1 VPEPAATP
9 NRFRRLLPLVL
20 ATTATQA
27 SIVVLAPLLVEI
39 GHSLGASVSAVGVA
53 RSVLAG
59 TAFAGSLAIGP
70 LIDRIGVRPL
80 IVRGAVLALAGA
92 AATAAAPTLAI
103 FYAAHV
109 VTGLGVACLLSA
121 GFAGVAT
128 YFSGREMAWAV
139 GYVVGAQSL
148 AWIVGNPIVGT
159 LAHAGSWRLSYLV
172 PASICAAALVAGLML
187 RPVRGVAAERTDA
200 APPEPAAPAEATVAP
215 PEPISD
221 GLRAVFADR
230 SARRW
235 TISELV
241 AYSAWSA
248 ELTYAAV
255 FYIRNYDSSVA
266 SIGFLLAGG
275 SLVFLL
281 TSLNTARLTTRFTRK
296 PLLVVCAFGMGAML
310 IPMLNWAPSVAGTFA
325 MFCVMAMFAGIRLAG
340 SSALGLDQL
349 PDRPGAMMGART
361 SAAQLGYMIGAAGG
375 GLVLALWGFGTL
387 GFVLFAGMALSGL
400 LLAGVHDPWSERQRA
415 NAELFPAPIPD

>member
-1 VPEPAATP
+1 MPGGAPTS
-9 NRFRRLLPLVL
+9 RFERLLPLVL

-27 SIVVLAPLLVEI
+27 AIVVLAPLLVEI

-70 LIDRIGVRPL
+70 LIDRIGVQPL
-80 IVRGAVLALAGA
+80 IVRGAALALTGV
-92 AATAAAPTLAI
+92 AATAASPTLAI

-109 VTGLGVACLLSA
+109 ITGLGVACLLSA

-128 YFSGREMAWAV
+128 YFSGREMAWAI

-148 AWIVGNPIVGT
+148 SWIVGNPIVGA
-159 LAHAGSWRLSYLV
+159 LAHLGSWRLSYLV
-172 PASICAAALVAGLML
+172 PASICLAALLAGLAL
-187 RPVRGVAAERTDA
+187 RPALAA
-200 APPEPAAPAEATVAP
+200 AAPAEPAEAVP
-215 PEPISD
+215 PPAQPDSIGE
-221 GLRAVFADR
+221 GLRAVFEDR

-248 ELTYAAV
+248 ELTYTAV
-255 FYIRNYDSSVA
+255 YYIRNYDTGLQT
-266 SIGFLLAGG
+266 IGFLLAGG
-275 SLVFLL
+275 SAVFMV
-281 TSLNTARLTTRFTRK
+281 TSLNTVRLTSRVPRK
-296 PLLVVCAFGMGAML
+296 PLLVGCAVAMGAGL
-310 IPMLNWAPSVAGTFA
+310 VPMLNWAPSVGGTFGL
-325 MFCVMAMFAGIRLAG
+325 FCVIAVFAGIRLAG

-349 PDRPGAMMGART
+349 PERPGAMMGART
-361 SAAQLGYMIGAAGG
+361 AAAQLGYMVGAAGG

-400 LLAGVHDPWSERQRA
+400 LLAGVHDPWADRRA
-415 NAELFPAPIPD
+415 APALSAAD